1 MQIVV
6 IWVLDLDGVVW
17 LGETPIPGSLAAI
30 ERLRS
35 TEERVLFL
43 TNNSSLTVAAYLEKM
58 ATMGLH
64 CEPEDLCT
72 AAQAGAALVEPHET
86 ILVCGGPGASEA
98 VEARGAKAVREL
110 EPGIDAVMV
119 GWHRDFDF
127 GRLTAA
133 FRAVHAGARLI
144 GTNDDPTYPTADGPL
159 PGGGSIVAAVAYASG
174 VTPIFGGKPNEP
186 AARLVFER
194 LGWGEDPP
202 TEKRQTIIMV
212 GDRPSTD
219 GGIARRLGG
228 AFGLVL
234 SGVTHLSDLPVEP
247 TPDFVARDLAALV
260 RDRLGD

>member
-1 MQIVV
+1 M

-17 LGETPIPGSLAAI
+17 LGETPIPHSMEAI
-30 ERLRS
+30 ERLRA

-43 TNNSSLTVAAYLEKM
+43 TNNSSLTVASYLQKM
-58 ATMGLH
+58 KTMGLL
-64 CEPEDLCT
+64 CDPDDLCT
-72 AAQAGAALVEPHET
+72 AAQAGAALVSPGET
-86 ILVCGGPGASEA
+86 VLVCGGPGASEA
-98 VEARGAKAVREL
+98 VETRGARAVREL

-119 GWHRDFDF
+119 GWHKDFDF

-174 VTPIFGGKPNEP
+174 VTPVFGGKPNEP
-186 AARLVFER
+186 AARLVFQR
-194 LGWGEDPP
+194 LGWGENPSA
-202 TEKRQTIIMV
+202 EQRRSIIMV

-219 GGIARRLGG
+219 GGMARRLGG

-234 SGVTHLSDLPVEP
+234 SGVTHPSDLPVEP
-247 TPDFVARDLAALV
+247 HPDFVANDLATLV
-260 RDRLGD
+260 RDRLGA